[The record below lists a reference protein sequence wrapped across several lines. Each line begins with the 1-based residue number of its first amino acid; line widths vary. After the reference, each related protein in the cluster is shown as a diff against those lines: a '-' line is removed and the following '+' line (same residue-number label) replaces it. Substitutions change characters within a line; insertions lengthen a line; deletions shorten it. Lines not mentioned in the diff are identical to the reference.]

1 MLNFRNTNIAF
12 FIIVLIIAGIATRYP
27 MPVYV
32 YLLAAFVYSLIIFY
46 GSYFVG
52 SNFFMKVLC
61 SADTRSMQIAISFD
75 DGPAQAHTA
84 AILQVLHNQQVPAAF
99 FCIGKNIAGNEAL
112 LQQIAAEGHLI
123 GNHSYSHH
131 FWFDMFSTKRMMAD
145 LQQMSETVKNTVGL
159 QPLLFRPPYGV
170 TTPNMR
176 NVMDSTGYR
185 AIGWNIRS
193 LDTVIKDE
201 EKLLEKITRQ
211 LKPGAVVLLHD
222 TSAATLAILPRFIT
236 AARSSGYEF
245 VRIDKLLNVQPY
257 A

>member
-12 FIIVLIIAGIATRYP
+12 IIITVIIAGLSARYP
-27 MPVYV
+27 VPVYA
-32 YLLAAFVYSLIIFY
+32 YLLTAFVYSLFLFY
-46 GSYFVG
+46 GSYYVG

-61 SADTRSMQIAISFD
+61 SADTRAMQIAISFD
-75 DGPAQAHTA
+75 DGPALAYTPE
-84 AILQVLHNQQVPAAF
+84 ILEVLRSNKVPAAF
-99 FCIGKNIAGNEAL
+99 FCIGKNIAGNEVL
-112 LQQIAAEGHLI
+112 LQQIANEGHLI

-145 LQQMSETVKNTVGL
+145 LQQMSETVKNAIGV

-176 NVMDSTGYR
+176 NVMDRTGYK

-201 EKLLEKITRQ
+201 EKLLQKITGQ
-211 LKPGAVVLLHD
+211 LKPGAIILLHD
-222 TSAATLAILPRFIT
+222 PSATTLAILPRFIA
-236 AARSSGYEF
+236 AARSRGYGF

>member
-12 FIIVLIIAGIATRYP
+12 IIIIIVLAALATRYHV
-27 MPVYV
+27 PVYV
-32 YLLAAFVYSLIIFY
+32 FLLTAFVYSLLLFY

-61 SADTRSMQIAISFD
+61 SADTSARQIAISFD

-84 AILQVLHNQQVPAAF
+84 EILQVLRHYQVPAAF
-99 FCIGKNIAGNEAL
+99 FCIGKNIAGKEAL
-112 LQQIAAEGHLI
+112 LQQMANGGHII

-131 FWFDMFSTKRMMAD
+131 FWFDMFSTKQMLAD
-145 LQQMSETVKNTVGL
+145 VQQMSEAVKNAVGL

-170 TTPNMR
+170 TTPRMR
-176 NVMDSTGYR
+176 KVMDRTGYK

-193 LDTVIKDE
+193 LDTVIKEE
-201 EKLLEKITRQ
+201 EKLLERITRQ
-211 LKPGAVVLLHD
+211 LQPGAVVLLHD
-222 TSAATLAILPRFIT
+222 TCAGTLAVLPRFIE
-236 AARSSGYEF
+236 AARSKGYEF

>member
-12 FIIVLIIAGIATRYP
+12 IIIVLIIAGLATRYHV
-27 MPVYV
+27 PVYA
-32 YLLAAFVYSLIIFY
+32 YLLTAFVYSLFVFY
-46 GSYFVG
+46 GSYYVG

-61 SADTRSMQIAISFD
+61 SANTSARQIAISFD
-75 DGPAQAHTA
+75 DGPAPAYTPE
-84 AILQVLHNQQVPAAF
+84 ILEVLHSCKVPAVF
-99 FCIGKNIAGNEAL
+99 FCIGKNIAGNEVL
-112 LQQIAAEGHLI
+112 LQQVAAEGHII

-145 LQQMSETVKNTVGL
+145 LQQMGETVKNTVGL

-176 NVMDSTGYR
+176 NVMDRTGYK

-193 LDTVIKDE
+193 LDTVIKEE

-211 LKPGAVVLLHD
+211 LQPGAVILLHD
-222 TSAATLAILPRFIT
+222 TSAATLAILPRFIA
-236 AARSSGYEF
+236 AARSKGYEF